1 MSSRQ
6 KGQNKRAH
14 DHLSSCIYR
23 VGVLGGRCQHWSE
36 GIGRENTDARDQKNK
51 QERVVDGVETRAG
64 IFVRN
69 TSFDE

>member
-6 KGQNKRAH
+6 KFQNKRGH

-36 GIGRENTDARDQKNK
+36 EIGRESTDARDQKNK
-51 QERVVDGVETRAG
+51 QEKVVDGVETKAG
-64 IFVRN
+64 NFV
-69 TSFDE
+69 